1 MAKKTVK
8 APETKAMFN
17 VRLDTEMRKAIEK
30 AADDAGHTAA
40 GFARH
45 VLREWLRANGYLK

>member
-1 MAKKTVK
+1 MVKKPLK
-8 APETKAMFN
+8 ASETKAMFN
-17 VRLDTEMRKAIEK
+17 VRLDAEMRKAIEK

-45 VLREWLRANGYLK
+45 VLREWLRSNGYLK